1 MKKQKLQDD
10 CTPNSVHDKERLK
23 SKDTSRRNFIKS
35 AVALTAASVIPIQ
48 VGAARNELGVPLV
61 VSRKKKIGLFKG
73 IMPIMA
79 TPVDKN
85 HKIDLVS
92 QRRHV
97 DYCIQAGAVAVGH
110 FAHASEFKKINDT
123 DRTRLLEV
131 CVDQVDGRV
140 PFYAGVTGKT
150 SKDIIRYAR
159 EAEQKGADMIMTSI
173 PYGDK
178 IDQIQTLAMFN
189 DLASACSLPI
199 IIQDTDR
206 TSHILTPELIMKVAN
221 DTKQIHSVKAESTLF
236 LSKTEELLKQF
247 DGVMQVIGGN
257 GGKYMIN
264 LLRVGA
270 TAFMTGTEAVEVHA
284 ACINTYL
291 AGNEDEAA
299 KIYFSKILPYFAYYA
314 AGNWKRNL
322 KFMLHERGVI
332 DTNIMLLP
340 DDQPAGYTGTELKEF
355 QWTLDKIGWNRDWK
369 TINE

>member
-1 MKKQKLQDD
+1 MKHEQFDD
-10 CTPNSVHDKERLK
+10 SNRESTSNKEGLK

-35 AVALTAASVIPIQ
+35 AAVITAATALPFQVAATISELEAPPI
-48 VGAARNELGVPLV
+48 
-61 VSRKKKIGLFKG
+61 VSGKKKIGQFKG

-85 HKIDLVS
+85 HKIDMVS

-110 FAHASEFKKINDT
+110 FAHASEFKKISDY
-123 DRTRLLEV
+123 DRSRLMEV
-131 CVDQVDGRV
+131 CVDQADGRV

-159 EAEQKGADMIMTSI
+159 EAEQKGADLIMTSI
-173 PYGDK
+173 PYGDQT
-178 IDQIQTLAMFN
+178 DQIQTLAMFN

-199 IIQDTDR
+199 MIQDTDR

-221 DTKQIHSVKAESTLF
+221 DTKQIHSVKAESALF

-247 DGVMQVIGGN
+247 DGVMQVIGGK

-264 LLRVGA
+264 LLRIGA
-270 TAFMTGTEAVEVHA
+270 TAFMTGTEAVEIHA
-284 ACINTYL
+284 ACINAYL
-291 AGNEDEAA
+291 AGDEDKAA
-299 KIYFSKILPYFAYYA
+299 QIYFSQILPYFAYYN
-314 AGNWKRNL
+314 AGNWRRNL

-332 DTNIMLLP
+332 DTNTMLLP
-340 DDQPAGYTGTELKEF
+340 DDQPADYSGAELREF

-369 TINE
+369 TINK